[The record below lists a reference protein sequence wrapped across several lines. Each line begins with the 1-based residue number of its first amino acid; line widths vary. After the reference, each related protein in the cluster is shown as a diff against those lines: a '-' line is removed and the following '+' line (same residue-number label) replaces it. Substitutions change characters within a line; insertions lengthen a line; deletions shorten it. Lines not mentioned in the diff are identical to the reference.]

1 MVATIIVSPRTECVH
16 IPPTQNSDSKKKNTI
31 SHHHHTIQLKT
42 LGEGLELYKQKYGPS
57 HPMVTFLMMSM
68 AQEFRNERNFHQAI
82 QYLTAALEAVN
93 SKTQQ
98 VIDITLN
105 LANVYKE
112 MECIPEA
119 VRYYKNALMMVQQP
133 NCSIANKERKIAMIQ
148 RIIKNNNN
156 NIIFIIINNNNNNDN
171 DDDDV
176 AATLVSHFHYNYNTE
191 MSRH

>member
-57 HPMVTFLMMSM
+57 HPMATFLMTRMG
-68 AQEFRNERNFHQAI
+68 QEFRNEGNFHQAI
-82 QYLTAALEAVN
+82 QHLTAALEAVN
-93 SKTQQ
+93 SRTPFVQEEEE
-98 VIDITLN
+98 VIGITMN

-119 VRYYKNALMMVQQP
+119 VRYYKNALILVQQP

-148 RIIKNNNN
+148 RIIKRQQQQHH
-156 NIIFIIINNNNNNDN
+156 
-171 DDDDV
+171 
-176 AATLVSHFHYNYNTE
+176 LHHHQQQQQQ
-191 MSRH
+191 R